1 MTSEVVA
8 LPFRIQHYVL
18 YKQRLHTMK
27 KISLLI
33 IAILALAGCTK
44 SQVCEANIL
53 GTWGESYDTTK
64 FAFDGVLRYTFDD
77 GNTYSLYTSNPDG
90 SSQNTI
96 TGNYVLASKGNYLQ
110 KFTGGVT
117 ITLNQENSD
126 DSNATY
132 VIVKLTSDEMAWQKV
147 GTTYSEGTWGSDYRH
162 FVRVK

>member
-1 MTSEVVA
+1 
-8 LPFRIQHYVL
+8 
-18 YKQRLHTMK
+18 MK

-33 IAILALAGCTK
+33 TAILVLVGCSK
-44 SQVCEANIL
+44 LEIYEANL
-53 GTWGESYDTTK
+53 PGTWSESYDASK
-64 FAFDGVLRYTFDD
+64 FAFDGILRYTFDG
-77 GNTYSLYTSNPDG
+77 GNTYTLYTSNPDG

-96 TGNYVLASKGNYLQ
+96 TGNYVLASKGNYVQ
-110 KFTGGVT
+110 KFTGDVT

>member
-33 IAILALAGCTK
+33 IAILALTGCTK
-44 SQVCEANIL
+44 SQVCEAHIL
-53 GTWGESYDTTK
+53 RTWGESYDTTK

-110 KFTGGVT
+110 
-117 ITLNQENSD
+117 NSLET
-126 DSNATY
+126 SLSLSIKRTPTTATQ
-132 VIVKLTSDEMAWQKV
+132 LMSL
-147 GTTYSEGTWGSDYRH
+147 
-162 FVRVK
+162 

>member
-1 MTSEVVA
+1 
-8 LPFRIQHYVL
+8 
-18 YKQRLHTMK
+18 MK

-44 SQVCEANIL
+44 SQVYEANIL
-53 GTWGESYDTTK
+53 GTWGECYDASK
-64 FAFDGVLRYTFDD
+64 YAFDGVLRYTFDG
-77 GNTYSLYTSNPDG
+77 GNTYTLYTSNPDG

-96 TGNYVLASKGNYLQ
+96 TGNYVLATKGNYVQ
-110 KFTGGVT
+110 KFTGDVT
-117 ITLNQENSD
+117 ITISQEESD

-132 VIVKLTSDEMAWQKV
+132 VIVKLTSDEMEWQRV

>member
-1 MTSEVVA
+1 
-8 LPFRIQHYVL
+8 
-18 YKQRLHTMK
+18 MK

-44 SQVCEANIL
+44 SQVYEANIL
-53 GTWGESYDTTK
+53 GTWGESYDPTK

-77 GNTYSLYTSNPDG
+77 GNTYTLYTSNPDG

-96 TGNYVLASKGNYLQ
+96 TGNYLQ